1 MVQHYCHGVT
11 MDGSQIFKGQWT
23 GQVPVVYVLE
33 LLVTTNLMQKRGL
46 RGHQRCK
53 LFCQCILPTMQA
65 LVTHP
70 ILLISIQI
78 ITFIKWDPSCTSW
91 RTRPAPRQ
99 VLTNQQWAFVG
110 VATTS
115 WDPTG
120 AGISAN
126 PGCFYPTCGCCSLTL
141 YSTVAAMICGDLAV
155 SPRLPLFLLL
165 MLFLR
170 SSSSVLS

>member
-78 ITFIKWDPSCTSW
+78 ITFIKWDPSC
-91 RTRPAPRQ
+91 AQ
-99 VLTNQQWAFVG
+99 
-110 VATTS
+110 
-115 WDPTG
+115 
-120 AGISAN
+120 AGIDQSTN
-126 PGCFYPTCGCCSLTL
+126 YNEYLWVWLQLPGTQR
-141 YSTVAAMICGDLAV
+141 VQE
-155 SPRLPLFLLL
+155 FLLTQGVSIL
-165 MLFLR
+165 PVVVALWLYTR
-170 SSSSVLS
+170 QSQRWSVVTWPCLLDSHSSCC